1 MAAFQPK
8 QVYSLDEYF
17 ELEKSTNEKFEFS
30 DGHVWSMAG
39 ASYAHN
45 IIVRN
50 LNTEV
55 DLQLRTKGCHSFP
68 TDMRIKVPEYPPYR
82 YPDLTALCGNP
93 EIEKIGEIDMLLNPQ
108 LILEVLSDSTEAFD
122 RGDKFSYYKS
132 IESFSE
138 YVLVAQHRPHV
149 SQFVKHGDGFWMN
162 LEFNDLQDTI
172 ELKSVPCGLPLSDIY
187 RGVSFPES
195 KLFGWEKVRNTE

>member
-1 MAAFQPK
+1 
-8 QVYSLDEYF
+8 
-17 ELEKSTNEKFEFS
+17 
-30 DGHVWSMAG
+30 
-39 ASYAHN
+39 
-45 IIVRN
+45 
-50 LNTEV
+50 
-55 DLQLRTKGCHSFP
+55 
-68 TDMRIKVPEYPPYR
+68 MRIKVPEYPPYR